1 MSAWGGGGGGESKS
15 RRSPPGKSK
24 QLFLAVWGIFLLL
37 FSSFWGPFTPYI
49 RAFLLL
55 FSPYGDLFSMCV
67 GGGGLFWTPMPP
79 RHSYTFI
86 PSPSFLY
93 LHLHFSITTPQSSPT
108 TTPTL
113 LTSTVIPILTTD
125 YVLIP

>member
-1 MSAWGGGGGGESKS
+1 MNVRVGGGGGSKS

-37 FSSFWGPFTPYI
+37 FSSFLGPFTPHI

-55 FSPYGDLFSMCV
+55 FSPYGDLFSMC

-113 LTSTVIPILTTD
+113 LTSTVIPILTTN